1 MKTKMI
7 LKTIF
12 ALMTIILLIIIG
24 IVLYFFLTDIESKPP
39 EEIQEE
45 YNIEEKE
52 LLGRKVFI
60 ISQKENKSNKKILYF
75 HGGSYVAET
84 SNLHWKF
91 LKDLVKDTG
100 ATIILPDYPLTPK
113 YNYKDVFTMVKPLYR
128 EIIDRVES
136 ENFIMIGDSAGG
148 GIALALAETMGEE
161 NAKQPEKL
169 ILISPW
175 LDVRLENP
183 EIDEVQKN
191 DKQLN
196 KETLKIAGIAYSGED
211 GINSYLTNPIDGPL
225 DELKNVII
233 YTGTYDILNADV
245 EKLVERAKNEGVEI
259 NLKEYKKATHI
270 WLLER
275 GENKTQDAENAYQD
289 LINEINEP

>member
-52 LLGRKVFI
+52 FLGRKVFI
-60 ISQKENKSNKKILYF
+60 ISPKENKSNKKILYF

-233 YTGTYDILNADV
+233 YTGTYDILNPDV
-245 EKLVERAKNEGVEI
+245 HKLVERAKNEGVEI